1 MTRGIDPLLEAESPD
16 RVHYET
22 GVLLDAADFTA
33 EQSYHRGRLARA
45 LRYLHGSGTV
55 AGLRVVHRPAIE
67 RDKDVQFPEGREE
80 ELEVQPGLAL
90 DRLGRIIEVPRR
102 ACIRL
107 NRWYESQQPDDVNAA
122 LHNDARYKGVVVDLF
137 IRFISCER
145 GKTPA
150 FATGPFDALDALTT
164 SRLRDYYELEL
175 VLRKEGNPPLPV
187 TKWPDLAAVKKAD
200 RAQTLREAIFNSWP
214 KGTDPNQLDANP
226 NDPEPAVEY
235 VEGQDKSSVFLA
247 RIVIPATRTTD
258 EKLPAR
264 SAAPVTV
271 DNDARLFVYPPRALA
286 SQAE

>member
-22 GVLLDAADFTA
+22 GVLLDATDFTA

-67 RDKDVQFPEGREE
+67 REKDAQFPEGREE

-200 RAQTLREAIFNSWP
+200 RVQTLREAIFNSWP

-235 VEGQDKSSVFLA
+235 VEGQDNSSVFLA

-264 SAAPVTV
+264 TKAPVTV

>member
-67 RDKDVQFPEGREE
+67 REKDAQFPEGREE

-150 FATGPFDALDALTT
+150 FATGPFDALDAVTS

-200 RAQTLREAIFNSWP
+200 RVQTLREAIFNSWP

-264 SAAPVTV
+264 TKAPVIV

>member
-1 MTRGIDPLLEAESPD
+1 MSRGVDPLLEAESPD

-22 GVLLDAADFTA
+22 GVLLDATDFRA

-67 RDKDVQFPEGREE
+67 REKDAQFPEGREE

-107 NRWYESQQPDDVNAA
+107 NRWYESQRPDDVNAA
-122 LHNDARYKGVVVDLF
+122 LHNDARHQGVVVDLF
-137 IRFISCER
+137 IRFVSCER

-150 FATGPFDALDALTT
+150 FATGPFDALDAVAP
-164 SRLRDYYELEL
+164 SRLRDYYELRL
-175 VLRKEGNPPLPV
+175 VLRKEGNPPLPLNS
-187 TKWPDLAAVKKAD
+187 WPDLAAVKKAE
-200 RAQTLREAIFNSWP
+200 RHQALREAIFNSWP
-214 KGTDPNQLDANP
+214 RGTDPAQPDANP

-264 SAAPVTV
+264 ASAPVTV
-271 DNDARLFVYPPRALA
+271 DNDARLFVYPPRALFP
-286 SQAE
+286 QAE